1 MILVDTS
8 IWIDHFR
15 TGDQDLADL
24 LDERAVLAHA
34 FVIGELA
41 LGQLAERRMVLEFL
55 QDIPL
60 AITASE
66 NEVLYFI
73 EKHRLAGH
81 GIGYVDAHILAS
93 AQLTAGTRLWTRD
106 KRLSAVAEQMG
117 LSMETT
123 APLH

>member
-15 TGDQDLADL
+15 TADQGLADL
-24 LDERAVLAHA
+24 LDERALLAHA

-73 EKHRLAGH
+73 EKHRLAGQ